1 MVLQSCWSPFI
12 WTNSVKTGCKVIS
25 VYTMVWKVLS
35 IVFITLIC
43 YQMNGGDST
52 QLYNPLFEADVK
64 GSLQIGG
71 AFLITYFLLLIVS
84 AFLMI
89 YGIREGV
96 RGWLLPW
103 LILWFLVCL
112 FMLAFGL
119 WLLGGYYI
127 YLDSVFA
134 TLCIWL
140 WMSYN
145 IYCWLVVYS
154 MYKIFENLQSP
165 NIELLW
171 PWKVYYNIS
180 KARKCLQ
187 VNTPKYAG
195 T

>member
-1 MVLQSCWSPFI
+1 MTVLQSCWSPCI
-12 WTNSVKTGCKVIS
+12 WTNNVKTGSKVIAF
-25 VYTMVWKVLS
+25 YTMALS
-35 IVFITLIC
+35 IIFITLIC

-52 QLYNPLFEADVK
+52 QLYNPLFEAD
-64 GSLQIGG
+64 
-71 AFLITYFLLLIVS
+71 
-84 AFLMI
+84 
-89 YGIREGV
+89 IRGCV

-103 LILWFLVCL
+103 LILWFIICVFLLV
-112 FMLAFGL
+112 FGL

-154 MYKIFENLQSP
+154 MYKVFEELQSP

-171 PWKVYYNIS
+171 P
-180 KARKCLQ
+180 
-187 VNTPKYAG
+187 
-195 T
+195 